1 MNATEVLE
9 LIRAGYT
16 KDEIN
21 TLFGTGENP
30 TETPSG
36 ADKEEP
42 ETAAETETEQ
52 PPQPAQGQNDERI
65 ASLEQAI
72 TKLTEQLQRS
82 NINNRGVETVPAMTA
97 EQALGSL
104 ITKKG

>member
-1 MNATEVLE
+1 MNKDEVLE
-9 LIRAGYT
+9 LLRAGYS

-21 TLFGTGENP
+21 TLFGQVAAAP
-30 TETPSG
+30 AG
-36 ADKEEP
+36 ADPEEP
-42 ETAAETETEQ
+42 EPAPEAETEQ
-52 PPQPAQGQNDERI
+52 PPQPVHEQNDERI

-82 NINNRGVETVPAMTA
+82 NINNKGVDAVPTLTA